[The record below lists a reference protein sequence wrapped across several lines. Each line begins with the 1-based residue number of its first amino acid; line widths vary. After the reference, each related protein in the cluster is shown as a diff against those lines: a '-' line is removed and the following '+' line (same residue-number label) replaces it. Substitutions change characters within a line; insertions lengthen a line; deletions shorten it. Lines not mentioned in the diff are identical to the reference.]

1 MSDAQ
6 IARLSAKGFAE
17 NHLVDLCADVLAWR
31 KRTTLPT
38 DCKMHQLASI
48 CIPYCSEDDQYQEAE
63 RLVIHAA
70 LVHAAKA
77 LESPSTTSNI

>member
-17 NHLVDLCADVLAWR
+17 NYLEELSAEVLVWR
-31 KRTTLPT
+31 KRTTLPV

-48 CIPYCSEDDQYQEAE
+48 CERYCSEDDQYQEAE

-70 LVHAAKA
+70 LVHAAQA
-77 LESPSTTSNI
+77 PEEPSTINN